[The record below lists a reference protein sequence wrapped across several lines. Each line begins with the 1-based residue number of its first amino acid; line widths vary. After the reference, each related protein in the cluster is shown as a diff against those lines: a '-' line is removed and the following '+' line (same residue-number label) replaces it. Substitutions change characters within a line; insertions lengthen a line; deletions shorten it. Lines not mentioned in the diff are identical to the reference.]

1 MGPKAHIPLGF
12 APFPPLRHH
21 GPLWEAHQPTKGL
34 VPHHSWPMQASGVG
48 GPTWWTPGTLP
59 VVPVHYRY
67 RPKLF
72 RLPKQNFP
80 YINLYLRTIPE
91 LLVTSGIS
99 SGTPNNIR

>member
-12 APFPPLRHH
+12 APFPPLRRH

-59 VVPVHYRY
+59 VVPVQYRY

-72 RLPKQNFP
+72 R
-80 YINLYLRTIPE
+80 
-91 LLVTSGIS
+91 
-99 SGTPNNIR
+99 